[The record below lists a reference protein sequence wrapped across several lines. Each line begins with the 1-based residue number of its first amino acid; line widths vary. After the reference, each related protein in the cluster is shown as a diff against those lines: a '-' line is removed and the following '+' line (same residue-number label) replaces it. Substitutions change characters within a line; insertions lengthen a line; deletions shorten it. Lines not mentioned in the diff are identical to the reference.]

1 METFSSHISFILIIL
16 KVTKD
21 KLSFEMSTRT
31 LAHTIKYGTISH
43 FLLYILYEELNT
55 WVIICFGGES

>member
-1 METFSSHISFILIIL
+1 METFSSHMSFILIIL

-31 LAHTIKYGTISH
+31 LAVSH
-43 FLLYILYEELNT
+43 FVMDMVNKRFVLKY
-55 WVIICFGGES
+55 